1 MTKTSWFL
9 LKCKPPF
16 KRWLQLHESRGNCN
30 SCKSLP
36 QYNFIPLILL
46 WLKKITNTQ
55 ATNDDSSKSE
65 QTTDLRINKMKSFF
79 NRKKTDGVKFY
90 YSGMLSNEVQLD
102 FIFKLAEG

>member
-1 MTKTSWFL
+1 MMTV
-9 LKCKPPF
+9 
-16 KRWLQLHESRGNCN
+16 Q
-30 SCKSLP
+30 SL
-36 QYNFIPLILL
+36 I
-46 WLKKITNTQ
+46 
-55 ATNDDSSKSE
+55 E